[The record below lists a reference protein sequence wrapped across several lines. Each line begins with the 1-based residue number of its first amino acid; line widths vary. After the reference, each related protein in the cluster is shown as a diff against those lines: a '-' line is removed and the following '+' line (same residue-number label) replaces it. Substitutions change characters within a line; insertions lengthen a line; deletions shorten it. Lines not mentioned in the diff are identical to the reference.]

1 MKIKDGF
8 ILRKMPGVNL
18 VMPIGEQ
25 TKTYKQS
32 VMLNDTGAFIFEK
45 ITEGKPIDEI
55 AKALTEIYDVDDE
68 KAIQSVDRIC
78 ANLAEIGVAE

>member
-25 TKTYKQS
+25 TKIYKQS
-32 VMLNDTGAFIFEK
+32 IMLNDTGAFIFEK
-45 ITEGKPIDEI
+45 LTEGESIDEI
-55 AKALTEIYDVDDE
+55 VKALTEIYDVDDE

-78 ANLAEIGVAE
+78 ANLVEIGVAE

>member
-25 TKTYKQS
+25 TKIYKQS
-32 VMLNDTGAFIFEK
+32 IMLNDTGAFIFEK
-45 ITEGKPIDEI
+45 LAEGESIDEI
-55 AKALTEIYDVDDE
+55 AKALTEIYDVDDD
-68 KAIQSVDRIC
+68 KAIESVDRIC
-78 ANLAEIGVAE
+78 TNLAEIGVAE